1 MRLEKKEKK
10 QGDEKEEKI
19 NQIKLF
25 TVFTSNRDRPN
36 MWGCYVFGFFFF
48 CKTQEIHQDICVG
61 MCELLSILD
70 YMF

>member
-10 QGDEKEEKI
+10 QGDEKEEKV
-19 NQIKLF
+19 NQI
-25 TVFTSNRDRPN
+25 VVYGVHIRDLPN
-36 MWGCYVFGFFFF
+36 VWGCYVFWVFFFF